1 MRRKSLL
8 NLRKSLDRRPL
19 EFESRISEK
28 EKEIMF
34 FVEKVPVTAP
44 VTTKIINAADIM
56 INHKIRRLPIV
67 DSGTRRMIGILSA
80 TDIVNFLGGGE
91 KYKIIEKKCQGN
103 FFAAINLSV
112 REIMSK
118 EVISINEDTTVEEAI
133 EKIVKN
139 RVGGLPITNEDGKVI
154 GFISER
160 DFVRHISETLVGYSV
175 GDVMSR
181 KVITAS
187 PDMRLI
193 DLAKLIISKGYRRLP
208 VLHENELTGIISTSD
223 LIRALGKGEIF
234 DHCTIC
240 DGWDIMNISIEK
252 FMSRDV
258 LFTNP
263 DKDLGD
269 IARIMDE
276 KTVGG
281 LPVLENGK
289 IVGMITSFDLL
300 RSIYS

>member
-1 MRRKSLL
+1 MRRKRLL

-34 FVEKVPVTAP
+34 FVKKTPVTVP
-44 VTTKIINAADIM
+44 VTTKIINAADTM
-56 INHKIRRLPIV
+56 INHKVRRLPIV

-80 TDIVNFLGGGE
+80 SDIVNFLGGGE

-118 EVISINEDTTVEEAI
+118 EVISVGEDATVEEAI

-139 RVGGLPITNEDGKVI
+139 KVGGLPITNEEGKVI
-154 GFISER
+154 GFVSER
-160 DFVRHISETLVGYSV
+160 DFLHNIRENMSGFSVREF
-175 GDVMSR
+175 MSK
-181 KVITAS
+181 KVVTAN
-187 PDMRLI
+187 PDQRLI
-193 DLAKLIISKGYRRLP
+193 DVAKLIISKGYRRLP
-208 VLHENELTGIISTSD
+208 VLHEDELVGIISTSD
-223 LIRALGKGEIF
+223 LIRALGKGEVF

-252 FMSRDV
+252 FMTRNV
-258 LFTNP
+258 IYTNP
-263 DKDLGD
+263 DEDMGNV
-269 IARIMDE
+269 ARIMDE
-276 KTVGG
+276 KAVGG
-281 LPVLENGK
+281 LPVLENAK

-300 RSIYS
+300 RSVYS